1 MIENYI
7 YNYHENDDDSLK
19 YDIIDFIEDYFFRIN
34 DDEEFKKSFLIRLFN
49 EEENI
54 IQIQIQRDDEE
65 FYIFDIE
72 IKEDYI
78 SINQSILNS
87 DFSDSIE
94 EDIEIYRIRINSKFK
109 RFDLYIES
117 IINFLSNYLFE
128 LYEIN
133 DFIEI
138 MKFILYI

>member
-7 YNYHENDDDSLK
+7 YNYHENDDNSLK
-19 YDIIDFIEDYFFRIN
+19 YDIIDFIEEYFFRIN
-34 DDEEFKKSFLIRLFN
+34 DNLEKSFLIRLFN

-54 IQIQIQRDDEE
+54 IQIQIKKEE
-65 FYIFDIE
+65 EELNIFDIE
-72 IKEDYI
+72 LKNEYI
-78 SINQSILNS
+78 SINQSIL
-87 DFSDSIE
+87 DSSESNPIE
-94 EDIEIYRIRINSKFK
+94 EDIEIFKIKINPKFK

-117 IINFLSNYLFE
+117 IINFLSNYLYE

-138 MKFILYI
+138 MKIILYI

>member
-7 YNYHENDDDSLK
+7 YDYYEKDNNSLK
-19 YDIIDFIEDYFFRIN
+19 YDIIDFIEEYFFRIN
-34 DDEEFKKSFLIRLFN
+34 DNLKDSFFIRLFN
-49 EEENI
+49 EEKNI
-54 IQIQIQRDDEE
+54 IQIQIQRENEE

-72 IKEDYI
+72 LKDEYI
-78 SINQSILNS
+78 SINQSILDSNES
-87 DFSDSIE
+87 DIIE
-94 EDIEIYRIRINSKFK
+94 ENIEIFKIKINSKFK
-109 RFDLYIES
+109 KFDLYIES

-138 MKFILYI
+138 MKIILY

>member
-7 YNYHENDDDSLK
+7 YNYHENDDNSLK
-19 YDIIDFIEDYFFRIN
+19 YDIIDFIEEYFFRIN
-34 DDEEFKKSFLIRLFN
+34 NDLEKSFYIRLFN
-49 EEENI
+49 EDKNI
-54 IQIQIQRDDEE
+54 IQIQIQKENEE

-72 IKEDYI
+72 LENEYI
-78 SINQSILNS
+78 IINQSILNS
-87 DFSDSIE
+87 DFSNSIE
-94 EDIEIYRIRINSKFK
+94 ENIEIFKIRINNRFK

-117 IINFLSNYLFE
+117 IIHFLSNYLYE

-138 MKFILYI
+138 MKIILY

>member
-7 YNYHENDDDSLK
+7 YNYHENDDNSLK
-19 YDIIDFIEDYFFRIN
+19 YDIIDFIEEYFFRIN
-34 DDEEFKKSFLIRLFN
+34 DDLEKSFHIRLFN

-54 IQIQIQRDDEE
+54 IQIQIQKENEE
-65 FYIFDIE
+65 FNIFDIE
-72 IKEDYI
+72 LKNEYI

-94 EDIEIYRIRINSKFK
+94 ENIEIFKIRINSNFK
-109 RFDLYIES
+109 RFDIYIES
-117 IINFLSNYLFE
+117 IIHFLSNYLYE

-138 MKFILYI
+138 MKIILY